1 MAKLPEEP
9 TNGPIS
15 IRGHHVLAAAR
26 VAELYGVETREIGQ
40 SIKRNPQKFSD
51 EHAFQLSDAETEQLR
66 SQGVIPKLGRGG
78 SRENPWVLT
87 QKGSI
92 ALATVLKSPQAV
104 RATDQIVDLFIEV
117 VTQLRAGQASVTVS
131 NPAQYLPPDSMDWE
145 KRLKEIRVRAL
156 DLMQDLLGTVID
168 EKEQTTVADE
178 LSNLATTMWSDLK
191 ARFETEQFK
200 NKKLHAEALRIAE
213 ETRDIYERRQV
224 DLKRSKAD
232 TERVLL
238 ENMKLKLDLVDH
250 TLALLD
256 KLEPSAL
263 VNLMPR
269 FEGDVL
275 TLPAP
280 TPDKA
285 DKEQE

>member
-1 MAKLPEEP
+1 MAMLPKEP
-9 TNGPIS
+9 MNGPIS
-15 IRGHHVLAAAR
+15 IREHDVLTAAR
-26 VAELYGVETREIGQ
+26 VAELYGVETREVVQ
-40 SIKRNPQKFSD
+40 AIKRNPEKFSNQ
-51 EHAFQLSDAETEQLR
+51 HAFQLSNDETEQLR

-117 VTQLRAGQASVTVS
+117 VTQLRAGRAEISVS
-131 NPAQYLPPDSMDWE
+131 NPAQYLPPDSADWE
-145 KRLKEIRVRAL
+145 QRLKEVRVRAL
-156 DLMQDLLGTVID
+156 DLMKDLLGTVID

-178 LSNLATTMWSDLK
+178 LSSLATTMWSDLK

-200 NKKLHAEALRIAE
+200 NKKLHAEALKIAE
-213 ETRDIYERRQV
+213 ETRDIYERRQAH
-224 DLKRSKAD
+224 LKRSKAD
-232 TERVLL
+232 TERVML
-238 ENMKLKLDLVDH
+238 ENMKLKLDLVDQ
-250 TLALLD
+250 TLAMLD

-269 FEGDVL
+269 FEGEVL

-280 TPDKA
+280 LPNEA
-285 DKEQE
+285 DKEQK